1 MTTIELLK
9 EARKQLAIAHNHL
22 MMLSE
27 ALPISHFALV
37 NSGII
42 QNTGYWIDTIDAH
55 LTATAVAMKIVTKR
69 GDCGIDDVM
78 RTLKEVKEEIE
89 EATK

>member
-9 EARKQLAIAHNHL
+9 EAWKQLVIAHNHL

-37 NSGII
+37 DSGII
-42 QNTGYWIDTIDAH
+42 QDEGFWIDTIDAY
-55 LTATAVAMKIVTKR
+55 LTANAIAMKIVKKR
-69 GDCGIDDVM
+69 GNCSIDDVM

>member
-9 EARKQLAIAHNHL
+9 EARRQLAIAHNHL

-27 ALPISHFALV
+27 ALPMSHFALV

-42 QNTGYWIDTIDAH
+42 QDEGYWIDTIDKH
-55 LTATAVAMKIVTKR
+55 LASHAVAMKIVTKR
-69 GDCGIDDVM
+69 GDCSVDDVM